1 MATIINTLEV
11 VLEPP
16 RQVGPPG
23 GGSAPEPSSTAAPP
37 LTPADLADVAERRAR
52 YVARLVAH

>member
-16 RQVGPPG
+16 R
-23 GGSAPEPSSTAAPP
+23 PSSGPTPP
-37 LTPADLADVAERRAR
+37 ATQPPPAGSRATLTPADLADVAERRAR
-52 YVARLVAH
+52 QMARIAAH